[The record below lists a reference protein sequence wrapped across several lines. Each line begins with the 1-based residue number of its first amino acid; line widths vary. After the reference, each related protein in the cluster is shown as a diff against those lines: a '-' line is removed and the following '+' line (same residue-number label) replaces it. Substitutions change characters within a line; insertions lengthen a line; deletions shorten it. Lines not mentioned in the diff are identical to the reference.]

1 MMCLRIIRWVLKV
14 VLKAIYA
21 WLIWIPINL
30 NVIAIVLQFI
40 VMYFL
45 FGTVHSS
52 LVKEQFGDNEAS
64 YFFFF
69 IIPFAWPMLISV
81 LSCFAHGKMST
92 SMTTIEKALAYRSQK
107 AMTLTD
113 KKVYEM
119 VRKTSALD
127 FLNSNDSEI
136 AEKARA
142 GLEATYG
149 NQPPNKIIEDFLNE
163 D

>member
-1 MMCLRIIRWVLKV
+1 MVLHVLEWVIKITLKS
-14 VLKAIYA
+14 IYL
-21 WLIWIPINL
+21 WLWWIPTRL
-30 NVIAIVLQFI
+30 TVIAVAFQFL
-40 VMYFL
+40 VMYL
-45 FGTVHSS
+45 CFGTVHAS
-52 LVKEQFGDNEAS
+52 LIKDQIGDNEAS
-64 YFFFF
+64 YLFFF
-69 IIPFAWPMLISV
+69 IIPFGFPMLIAV
-81 LSCFAHGKMST
+81 MTCFAHGKMST